1 MFTWSRPVLVLLC
14 GLLLLTISI
23 AVLNTLVPLWLTHD
37 ALPTWQVG
45 VVSSS
50 YYCGNLVG
58 TLIAGWVIKRY
69 GFNRSYYFASLL
81 FALAIVA
88 LGLGTGFGLWAL
100 WRFIAGIG
108 CALIWVVVESA
119 LMCNGTLHNRGRML
133 AAYMIV
139 YYLGTVIGQLLVSK
153 VSTEL
158 MHVLP
163 WVSGVVLAAILP
175 LIFCRVTA
183 GRGEEQL
190 PAGRMWPMLRRRS
203 ARLGINGC
211 VISGILLGSLYGLMP
226 LYLSHQGISDATVG
240 YWMALLVS
248 AGIIGQW
255 PVGRLA
261 DRFGRLLVLRVQVF
275 VVILGAL
282 AMLGNAAMAPA
293 LFLLGCAG
301 FTLYPVA
308 MSWAC
313 ETVANHELV
322 AMNQALLLSY
332 TVGSLVGPAMTS
344 MLMQNYSD
352 RLLFVMIAA
361 VALVYLVMLLR
372 KTDRH
377 ATPIAHA

>member
-183 GRGEEQL
+183 GRGEE
-190 PAGRMWPMLRRRS
+190 PAAGGADVADVAPPQRVWGSMAVLSPVSCS
-203 ARLGINGC
+203 AHC
-211 VISGILLGSLYGLMP
+211 MV
-226 LYLSHQGISDATVG
+226 
-240 YWMALLVS
+240 
-248 AGIIGQW
+248 
-255 PVGRLA
+255 
-261 DRFGRLLVLRVQVF
+261 
-275 VVILGAL
+275 
-282 AMLGNAAMAPA
+282 
-293 LFLLGCAG
+293 
-301 FTLYPVA
+301 
-308 MSWAC
+308 
-313 ETVANHELV
+313 
-322 AMNQALLLSY
+322 
-332 TVGSLVGPAMTS
+332 
-344 MLMQNYSD
+344 
-352 RLLFVMIAA
+352 
-361 VALVYLVMLLR
+361 
-372 KTDRH
+372 
-377 ATPIAHA
+377 